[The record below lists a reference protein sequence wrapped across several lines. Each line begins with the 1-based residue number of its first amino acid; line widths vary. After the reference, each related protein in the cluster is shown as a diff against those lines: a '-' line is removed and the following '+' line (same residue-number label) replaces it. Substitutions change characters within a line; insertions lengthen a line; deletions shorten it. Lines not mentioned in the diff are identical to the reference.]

1 MIWIRITV
9 ICTLVCLLHAH
20 KECMGHVKWELF
32 TLSLNSM
39 GSAISLD
46 CAYDYDDDSLCN
58 PRHLV
63 NMVNHNAVLLVDVI
77 NRAETLYR
85 ENPNPK
91 MFIEALQ
98 HTRYTI
104 RPCIHHS
111 HEVAKEPVTTCFN
124 KLESFLK
131 KKSHSQCGWEI
142 VNSKVKEIF
151 QRLEKRSVVARRR

>member
-1 MIWIRITV
+1 MIWIKITV
-9 ICTLVCLLHAH
+9 IYTLVCLLHAH
-20 KECMGHVKWELF
+20 KKCMGHVKWELF
-32 TLSLNSM
+32 TLSLDSM

-46 CAYDYDDDSLCN
+46 CAYEYDKASLCK
-58 PRHLV
+58 PHDLV
-63 NMVNHNAVLLVDVI
+63 DMVNHNAVLLADVI

-111 HEVAKEPVTTCFN
+111 HEVAKEHVATCFN
-124 KLESFLK
+124 TLESFLK
-131 KKSHSQCGWEI
+131 KKSHSQCGWEVI
-142 VNSKVKEIF
+142 NSIMKEVF
-151 QRLEKRSVVARRR
+151 RRLENRSVRRRR